1 MLIFVLMHLKSLSL
15 VNFKNFADA
24 SMGFPSRINCFLGDN
39 GEGKTNLL
47 DSIFYLAFCKSYFNP
62 ADSQNIKNEENFMVV
77 QGEFEREGEAEKIYC
92 GIKRGQKK
100 VFKRNKKEYEK
111 LSDHIGF
118 IPMVMISPSDSALI
132 LEGSDVRRK
141 FLDLIIS
148 QYDKS
153 YLENVISY
161 NRALSQ
167 RNALLK
173 KFMESR
179 RFDEQALEIWD
190 EQLLH
195 YGKPVH
201 NARVDFVK
209 EFGPLFQN
217 YYDEISGKKEK
228 VELIY
233 DSQLENDSFE
243 ALLEKHQEKD
253 RRMTHSTAGVHK
265 DDLQFLIGGF
275 PIKKFGSQGQ
285 QKTYLLALKLAQAEY
300 LKEVKKIKPI
310 LLLDDIYE
318 KLDEKRITKLLDIV
332 NSEVFSQVFI
342 TDTDPERIPTIF
354 KKLGSEANVFIVK
367 NDEVL

>member
-1 MLIFVLMHLKSLSL
+1 M
-15 VNFKNFADA
+15 
-24 SMGFPSRINCFLGDN
+24 NCFLGDN

-62 ADSQNIKNEENFMVV
+62 TDSQNIKNQENFMVV
-77 QGEFEREGEAEKIYC
+77 QGEFEREGETEKIYC
-92 GIKRGQKK
+92 GIKKGQKK

-111 LSDHIGF
+111 FSDHIGF

-148 QYDKS
+148 QYDKN

-167 RNALLK
+167 RNSLLK

-179 RFDEQALEIWD
+179 TFDEQTLEVWD
-190 EQLLH
+190 EQLLR
-195 YGKPVH
+195 YGEPAFE
-201 NARVDFVK
+201 ARKAFV
-209 EFGPLFQN
+209 EDFGPIFQK
-217 YYDEISGKKEK
+217 YYQQISNQKEE

-233 DSQLENDSFE
+233 DSQISNKSFAE
-243 ALLEKHQEKD
+243 LLKEHREKD
-253 RRMTHSTAGVHK
+253 RRMTHSTAGIHK
-265 DDLQFLIGGF
+265 DDLQFMISGF

-300 LKEVKKIKPI
+300 LKNVKKIKPI

-318 KLDEKRITKLLDIV
+318 KLDEKRITKLMDIV
-332 NSEVFSQVFI
+332 NSEIFSQVFI
-342 TDTDPERIPTIF
+342 TDTDTERIPRIF
-354 KKLGSEANVFIVK
+354 EELGAEAKVFIVQ
-367 NDEVL
+367 NGEIA

>member
-1 MLIFVLMHLKSLSL
+1 MQLKSLSL
-15 VNFKNFADA
+15 LNFKNFSDA
-24 SMGFPSRINCFLGDN
+24 SMEFSSRVNCFLGDN

-62 ADSQNIKNEENFMVV
+62 ADSQNIKNQEGFMVV
-77 QGEFEREGEAEKIYC
+77 QGEFDMEGEAEKIYC
-92 GIKRGQKK
+92 GIKKGQKK

-148 QYDKS
+148 QFDKS

-167 RNALLK
+167 RNSLLK
-173 KFMESR
+173 KFMENR
-179 RFDEQALEIWD
+179 TFDAQSLEVWD
-190 EQLLH
+190 EQLIR
-195 YGKPVH
+195 YGEPVFKS
-201 NARVDFVK
+201 RKVFV
-209 EFGPLFQN
+209 EDFGPLFQV
-217 YYDEISGKKEK
+217 YYQNISNQKEG
-228 VELIY
+228 VSLIY
-233 DSQLENDSFE
+233 DSQLNGKKLSE
-243 ALLEKHQEKD
+243 LLQEHREKD
-253 RRMTHSTAGVHK
+253 RRMTHSTAGIHK
-265 DDLQFLIGGF
+265 DDLQFMINGF

-300 LKEVKKIKPI
+300 LKKVKGIKPI

-318 KLDEKRITKLLDIV
+318 KLDEKRITKLMDIV
-332 NSEVFSQVFI
+332 NSEIFSQVFI
-342 TDTDPERIPTIF
+342 TDTDTERIPGIF
-354 KKLGSEANVFIVK
+354 EDLGTKASVFIIQ
-367 NDEVL
+367 NGEIA